1 MDPITGNI
9 THIDGVQLLVPIS
22 MIDWTKATQTYTSS
36 CIEYIEESYKAQEKW
51 NSAIGDSEILSLVK
65 KHVGKEILERLQEE
79 KGFSL
84 VIVRPTE
91 KWEEPG
97 YEEPQAEGL
106 VNLNDLRRVEIICI
120 ATDLLK
126 TKVRRQKTSI
136 NNATKRRQLAI
147 SVEEIQAECR
157 KQLSFP
163 TKTVSRVKGVK
174 GSEEPHDTDNIDE
187 FYLESIPDIL
197 IQEGWKR
204 YTTENSFVPEVNN
217 HPFWG
222 SLDE

>member
-9 THIDGVQLLVPIS
+9 THIDGVLLSAPIS
-22 MIDWTKATQTYTSS
+22 MIDWTKATQEYTSS

-51 NSAIGDSEILSLVK
+51 NSAISTSELLGLVK

-84 VIVRPTE
+84 VIVKPTE

-106 VNLNDLRRVEIICI
+106 VDLNDLRRVEIICI
-120 ATDLLK
+120 ATDLLNAK
-126 TKVRRQKTSI
+126 IRRQKVSI
-136 NNATKRRQLAI
+136 NNPTKRRQLAI
-147 SVEEIQAECR
+147 SIEEIQKECR

-163 TKTVSRVKGVK
+163 TRTNSRVKGVN
-174 GSEEPHDTDNIDE
+174 GSEETHETENIDE

-197 IQEGWKR
+197 AQEGWKR
-204 YTTENSFVPEVNN
+204 YTTENSFVPEVNK

-222 SLDE
+222 ALDE